1 MHDTAIPPALAAN
14 QEKYTPQALALPTF
28 WRRFCGTENACSA
41 LPYRRAAGK
50 KLNLTVSCF

>member
-28 WRRFCGTENACSA
+28 CDVFVERKTLAVRCHIDV
-41 LPYRRAAGK
+41 PPVK